1 MNIFSILGL
10 LSAGIV
16 FVIGLRLS
24 SPTLGIFWDVPSAF
38 IVVGGTLTSTA
49 IAFRLDRIWVLFKTF
64 FKIVFIK
71 NVTANSKIITEMI
84 KIGDAYRKGTPL
96 EALAS
101 KSSDTFLK
109 EALMMVADGVMT
121 QERIVKILDDRAN
134 NQDVERKEEAGKLKV
149 VAKFAPA
156 FGMLGTTI
164 GMVVLLANLG
174 GPDSLKMIGPA
185 MGVCLIT
192 TLYGCAL
199 SNIAFLPVAENLIL
213 HSKNLYLKDL
223 IVIEGTKLIMDKQN
237 PVILAEELNS
247 FLPPENR
254 INWKDIVGKA

>member
-1 MNIFSILGL
+1 
-10 LSAGIV
+10 
-16 FVIGLRLS
+16 
-24 SPTLGIFWDVPSAF
+24 
-38 IVVGGTLTSTA
+38 
-49 IAFRLDRIWVLFKTF
+49 
-64 FKIVFIK
+64 
-71 NVTANSKIITEMI
+71 
-84 KIGDAYRKGTPL
+84 
-96 EALAS
+96 
-101 KSSDTFLK
+101 
-109 EALMMVADGVMT
+109 MMVADGVMT

>member
-1 MNIFSILGL
+1 MNI
-10 LSAGIV
+10 LSLVALFLAAVV
-16 FVIGLRLS
+16 FVAGLRLS
-24 SPTLGIFWDVPSAF
+24 TPDLKMFWDVPSVF

-49 IAFRLDRIWVLFKTF
+49 IAYRLDKIVHLFKTF
-64 FKIVFIK
+64 FKIIFIK
-71 NVTANSKIITEMI
+71 NVSENSKIISEMI
-84 KIGDAYRKGTPL
+84 KIGDAYRKGTSL
-96 EALAS
+96 EILAA
-101 KSSDTFLK
+101 KVNDTFLK
-109 EALMMVADGVMT
+109 EALIMVADGILT
-121 QERIVKILDDRAN
+121 QERIMKILEDRAN
-134 NQDVERKEEAGKLKV
+134 NLDVDRKEEAAKLKV
-149 VAKFAPA
+149 IAKFCPA

-199 SNIAFLPVAENLIL
+199 ANIMFLPVAENLIL

-223 IVIEGTKLIMDKQN
+223 IVIEGAKLIMDKEN
-237 PVILAEELNS
+237 PVVLAEELNS
-247 FLPPENR
+247 FLPPESR